1 METGFYFVM
10 GNKGIFVTSNTT
22 KRTDAIARKII
33 DIIGELRNVPKE
45 TLDRAKA
52 DKMTL
57 DDIKRRTTAATLEH
71 FETSKIEFYRIS
83 GKNFTENF
91 PVDDFEKDIVCR

>member
-1 METGFYFVM
+1 MKTGFYFVM

-33 DIIGELRNVPKE
+33 DVIGEVRNVPKE
-45 TLDRAKA
+45 TLERAKA

-57 DDIKRRTTAATLEH
+57 ADIKRRTTAATLEH
-71 FETSKIEFYRIS
+71 FETSKVEFYRIS

-91 PVDDFEKDIVCR
+91 PIEDFKNDIICR